1 MVTLVPEVV
10 PAITA
15 SLYLPALYVAILVG
29 FIGLTGIAIQKRDIH
44 ILILTDLVGL
54 AMLIVVAAVGTDLA
68 EALILPGLVV
78 ELAEIMAISEIL
90 ISREMRK
97 AENAVPKD
105 RTITEKPSVFPL
117 PLKLDME
124 IMETA
129 PNFLALV
136 MILYGA
142 FLTGFTGG
150 AVAGGGILFYMMCRK
165 ARGLPVFVIEG
176 IGAVSGISWCLWI
189 VGFVLLF
196 LVPQYWLLGLFMAAC
211 GLVLKVASKLGL
223 IGSILTE
230 EFRRE

>member
-1 MVTLVPEVV
+1 MAILVPEFV

-15 SLYLPALYVAILVG
+15 SLYLPAIYVAIIVG

-97 AENAVPKD
+97 IENTPSPD
-105 RTITEKPSVFPL
+105 RTVVRKPSVLPMPL
-117 PLKLDME
+117 SLDME
-124 IMETA
+124 ILTTA
-129 PNFLALV
+129 PNFIALT
-136 MILYGA
+136 MILFGA

-150 AVAGGGILFYMMCRK
+150 AVAGGGILFYILSRK
-165 ARGLPVFVIEG
+165 ARDLPIVAIDGVG
-176 IGAVSGISWCLWI
+176 GVSGMAWCLWI
-189 VGFVLLF
+189 IGFVLF
-196 LVPQYWLLGLFMAAC
+196 FVAPQYWLLGLFMAAC

-223 IGSILTE
+223 IGAMMRE
-230 EFRRE
+230 EYRRE

>member
-15 SLYLPALYVAILVG
+15 SLYLPALYVAIIVG
-29 FIGLTGIAIQKRDIH
+29 FVGLTGIAIQKRDIH

-97 AENAVPKD
+97 AENSVPKD

-117 PLKLDME
+117 PLSLDME
-124 IMETA
+124 IMKTA
-129 PNFLALV
+129 PNFIALV
-136 MILYGA
+136 MILFGA

-150 AVAGGGILFYMMCRK
+150 AVAGGGILFYMMCKK

-176 IGAVSGISWCLWI
+176 VGAISGISWCLWI
-189 VGFVLLF
+189 VGFVLFF
-196 LVPQYWLLGLFMAAC
+196 LAPQYWLLSLFMAAC

-230 EFRRE
+230 EYRRE